1 MNDESIVDAILAEA
15 APDLSDP
22 DAEAPPIGEQPA
34 TADGPP
40 GLPDAADSTPPQP
53 PNSANTSGPPR
64 KSADEPDPVRESAPV
79 RDSDPVRESDPV
91 RDSAPVRQPGRVRKS
106 RPVRRVQLLDPARA
120 PQQPSTAVRRRR
132 PVARK
137 KIEIPDEIS
146 ASLRDTY
153 NSLCLKVGNTSRS
166 LKRLDAKRQRVR
178 RPFTPSQ
185 SERYERDLRALETS
199 LQAMETVM
207 KRINAAWRDLGE
219 KRVIFESA
227 HFRNL
232 RNKHD
237 PCPPK

>member
-1 MNDESIVDAILAEA
+1 M
-15 APDLSDP
+15 
-22 DAEAPPIGEQPA
+22 
-34 TADGPP
+34 
-40 GLPDAADSTPPQP
+40 
-53 PNSANTSGPPR
+53 
-64 KSADEPDPVRESAPV
+64 
-79 RDSDPVRESDPV
+79 
-91 RDSAPVRQPGRVRKS
+91 
-106 RPVRRVQLLDPARA
+106 
-120 PQQPSTAVRRRR
+120 RRRR

-199 LQAMETVM
+199 LQAMETIM

-237 PCPPK
+237 PCPPEVDSDRVFPGFSWFFRDIAWHSMIRNSLDSLQTCPLRSLGLCSPLENHVFLFLS